1 MKVSVGVSFTIVESV
16 FKTFSI
22 RSFLLQ
28 SNNDVLSFS
37 NKCLAAVLQKKAF
50 LELRQTLG
58 SRCQKVGFSQQKNNL
73 FHFRVQSF
81 LIQQNFLFDFLHVS
95 VQEWSISAVLSSLF
109 KI

>member
-58 SRCQKVGFSQQKNNL
+58 SRCQKVGFSQQKNNS
-73 FHFRVQSF
+73 SF
-81 LIQQNFLFDFLHVS
+81 LMINN
-95 VQEWSISAVLSSLF
+95 
-109 KI
+109 

>member
-73 FHFRVQSF
+73 FHFRVQFF
-81 LIQQNFLFDFLHVS
+81 LQQNFLFDFLHVS